1 MSASNIDYI
10 KRKNKELFKQFES
23 NAYISLS
30 NAQNYVPVYKRFFE
44 LSETNYNNINLNH
57 TWHLSKVDA
66 SINNSKC
73 FQCTLSDD
81 EHKKT
86 NNVFFKMAPLL
97 DPYKYMSGKYDISD
111 SLLNVPS
118 FSPMEGV
125 HPKIM
130 DPNNSSYVDGFFY
143 YLSNRLL
150 EQGFIHGIEYYG
162 SFTGIKNNF
171 SYNVIDDI
179 EFLVESPFFNKNK
192 GTLFDVPDFSHL
204 LHDENESVKKRQQ
217 PLHISDESILL
228 DIEDINE
235 PASTNELIE
244 ITTLEEFDP
253 TVFNTDNTTTIQSA
267 SSCSSRTSHTN
278 SDDSV
283 VSESEESEELEEIND
298 SDEEEGQ
305 DEQEDTDSK
314 NESTVYEDVSES
326 DRSSIFDEDETLY
339 ATIPKFPVHMIAIE
353 HCDNTFDHL
362 IRTDKLTSEEML
374 SAFMQI
380 IMILLAYQNAYSMTH
395 NDLHTNNVMYIPTN
409 KKYLYYCVNNV
420 HYKVPTFGRIYKII
434 DFGRAIYKFKDV
446 LLCSDSFQLGGDAA
460 TQYNTEPFFNE
471 KKTRIDPNHS
481 FDLCRLACSLFDYFI
496 RNMSEVKEKCEKE
509 AFVRI
514 IVEWCLDDNGINVLY
529 KNNGAERYPEF
540 KLYKMIARHVH
551 KHTPIAQLERSEFS
565 KYQIPKKN
573 IKREEKIMNLDFNL
587 FNL

>member
-30 NAQNYVPVYKRFFE
+30 DAQNYVPVYKRFFE

-57 TWHLSKVDA
+57 MWHLSKVDA

-86 NNVFFKMAPLL
+86 SNVFFKMAPLL
-97 DPYKYMSGKYDISD
+97 DPYKYMSGKYEISE
-111 SLLNVPS
+111 SLLKVPS

-143 YLSNRLL
+143 YLSSRLL

-171 SYNVIDDI
+171 NYNVIDDI
-179 EFLVESPFFNKNK
+179 EFLVESPFFNRNK
-192 GTLFDVPDFSHL
+192 GTLFNVPDFSHL

-217 PLHISDESILL
+217 PLKISDESILL

-235 PASTNELIE
+235 PTSTNEHIE
-244 ITTLEEFDP
+244 FTTLEEFDP
-253 TVFNTDNTTTIQSA
+253 IVSHTDNTTSIQSA

-278 SDDSV
+278 SDDSI

-298 SDEEEGQ
+298 SYEEEGQ
-305 DEQEDTDSK
+305 EGKDNEDGD
-314 NESTVYEDVSES
+314 ESTVYEDVSES
-326 DRSSIFDEDETLY
+326 DESSIFDEDETLY

-380 IMILLAYQNAYSMTH
+380 IMILLAYQKAYSMTH

-496 RNMSEVKEKCEKE
+496 RNMSEVKEKCEEE

-565 KYQIPKKN
+565 KYQIQKKN
-573 IKREEKIMNLDFNL
+573 IKRDEKIMNIDL

>member
-44 LSETNYNNINLNH
+44 LNETNYNNINLNH
-57 TWHLSKVDA
+57 AWHLSKVDA
-66 SINNSKC
+66 SINNTKC

-86 NNVFFKMAPLL
+86 RNVFFKMAPLL
-97 DPYKYMSGKYDISD
+97 DPYKYMSGKYDMSD

-118 FSPMEGV
+118 FSPTEGV

-171 SYNVIDDI
+171 NYNVIDDI

-204 LHDENESVKKRQQ
+204 LHDENESVKKRQH
-217 PLHISDESILL
+217 PLQISDEFILL

-235 PASTNELIE
+235 PMTTNELVE
-244 ITTLEEFDP
+244 VTTLEEFDP
-253 TVFNTDNTTTIQSA
+253 TVSHTDNATTIQSA

-278 SDDSV
+278 SKDSI
-283 VSESEESEELEEIND
+283 VSEDSEDESEELEEIND
-298 SDEEEGQ
+298 SDDEEC
-305 DEQEDTDSK
+305 DDD
-314 NESTVYEDVSES
+314 ESTVYEDVSDS
-326 DRSSIFDEDETLY
+326 DGSSIFDEDETLY

-353 HCDNTFDHL
+353 HCNNTFDHL
-362 IRTDKLTSEEML
+362 IRTDKLKSEEML

-380 IMILLAYQNAYSMTH
+380 IMILLAYQKAYSMTH
-395 NDLHTNNVMYIPTN
+395 NDLHTNNVMYVPTD
-409 KKYLYYCVNNV
+409 KKYLYYCVDNV
-420 HYKVPTFGRIYKII
+420 YYKVPTFGRIYKII
-434 DFGRAIYKFKDV
+434 DFGRAIYTFKDV

-496 RNMSEVKEKCEKE
+496 RNMSEVNKKCEEE

-551 KHTPIAQLERSEFS
+551 KHTPTAQLERSEFS
-565 KYQIPKKN
+565 KYQIKKQN
-573 IKREEKIMNLDFNL
+573 IKREEKIMNLDNL
-587 FNL
+587 FNLS

>member
-30 NAQNYVPVYKRFFE
+30 DAQNYVPVYKRFFE

-57 TWHLSKVDA
+57 MWHLSKVDA

-86 NNVFFKMAPLL
+86 SNVFFKMAPLL
-97 DPYKYMSGKYDISD
+97 DPYKYMSGKYEISE
-111 SLLNVPS
+111 SLLKVPS

-143 YLSNRLL
+143 YLSSRLL

-171 SYNVIDDI
+171 NYNVIDDI
-179 EFLVESPFFNKNK
+179 EFLVESPFFNRNK
-192 GTLFDVPDFSHL
+192 GTLFNVPDFSHL

-217 PLHISDESILL
+217 PLKISDESILL

-235 PASTNELIE
+235 PTSTNEHIE
-244 ITTLEEFDP
+244 FTTLEEFDP
-253 TVFNTDNTTTIQSA
+253 IVSHTDNTTSIQSA

-278 SDDSV
+278 SDDSI

-298 SDEEEGQ
+298 SYEEEGQ
-305 DEQEDTDSK
+305 EGKDNEDGD
-314 NESTVYEDVSES
+314 ESTVYEDVSES
-326 DRSSIFDEDETLY
+326 DESSIFDEDETLY

-380 IMILLAYQNAYSMTH
+380 IMILLAYQKAYSMTH

-496 RNMSEVKEKCEKE
+496 RNMSEVKEKCEEE

-514 IVEWCLDDNGINVLY
+514 IVEWCLDDKGINMLY
-529 KNNGAERYPEF
+529 KNNGLDRYPDF
-540 KLYKMIARHVH
+540 KLYKMIARCVH
-551 KHTPIAQLERSEFS
+551 NHTPQAQLERPEF
-565 KYQIPKKN
+565 KVFANFKGDIPN
-573 IKREEKIMNLDFNL
+573 DVIDIDKIPVL
-587 FNL
+587 F